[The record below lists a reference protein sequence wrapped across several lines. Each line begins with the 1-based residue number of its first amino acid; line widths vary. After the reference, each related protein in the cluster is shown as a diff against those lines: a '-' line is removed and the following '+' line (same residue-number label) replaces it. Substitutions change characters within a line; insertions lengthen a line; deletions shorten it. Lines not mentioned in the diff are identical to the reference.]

1 MAEKK
6 YCIKTETLAGFAKA
20 LGHPARIAIMKFL
33 AKQTLATL
41 ATFMRSCLLLRHG
54 PRHHIA
60 RMAVQC
66 RVVNNTHPTI
76 SIQSS
81 SIIKD
86 TI

>member
-41 ATFMRSCLLLRHG
+41 ATFMRSCLLLRHS
-54 PRHHIA
+54 PRLHDVGSRTLAPRSDHAQEGDEHAPLFNHH
-60 RMAVQC
+60 Q
-66 RVVNNTHPTI
+66 
-76 SIQSS
+76 
-81 SIIKD
+81 
-86 TI
+86 